1 MVLYY
6 HRWEAA
12 PSSKTACNWC
22 LARSSLLASAER
34 LSERAIARGLARVK
48 TPGLKVERVA
58 FFFAFAD
65 LSAIA
70 ILAQLPAAN
79 ASAIAPFPQ
88 VNAKSTPGW
97 DRIGRGQMG
106 NRPILSI
113 LSYLPDRDLANDK
126 ALAHLDQVAV
136 GQEILAAR
144 LAQEID
150 VEAGGHR

>member
-1 MVLYY
+1 MG
-6 HRWEAA
+6 
-12 PSSKTACNWC
+12 SSPLLKNGPQLVFGPLE
-22 LARSSLLASAER
+22 LARQRRALER
-34 LSERAIARGLARVK
+34 KSDRAGAREGED
-48 TPGLKVERVA
+48 PGLKVERVA